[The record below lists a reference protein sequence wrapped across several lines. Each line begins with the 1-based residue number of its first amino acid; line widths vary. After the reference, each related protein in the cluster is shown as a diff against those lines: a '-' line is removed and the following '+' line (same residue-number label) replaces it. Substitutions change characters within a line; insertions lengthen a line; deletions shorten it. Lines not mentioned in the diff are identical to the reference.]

1 MAIIDLIEFPNE
13 GTNDIVRRVPEG
25 TSGEFR
31 LGSQL
36 VVRESQ
42 RAVFFRDGKALD
54 TFGPGR
60 HTLSTNNI
68 PLLTGLL
75 GIPFGGDTPFRAE
88 VYFVSMREFT
98 NMKWGSSQPIVF
110 RDTELGM
117 VRLRSFGT
125 YSMRVADPQ
134 LLVSQVVGVR
144 GSYTT
149 ASIEDFLRSIIIQEF
164 TDILAD
170 VQTSILD
177 LARMAKEVG
186 DGTRAALSSDFAR
199 YGFELTSFQV
209 QAITPPEEVQKRIDE
224 RSSMGALG
232 DMRTYTQF
240 RTAEAIG
247 DAANNPGSG
256 GDATSAGM
264 GAGMGMGMGAAMAGA
279 MRDAFRDDPQQNQN
293 QNQGQQQREAANTMS
308 CPSCKSTI
316 PAASK
321 FCPECGSNVQVVTCP
336 KCQTQ
341 NQPNA
346 KYCINCGE
354 KLN

>member
-1 MAIIDLIEFPNE
+1 MAILDLIEFPNE
-13 GTNDIVRRVPEG
+13 ATGDIVRRIPEG

-54 TFGPGR
+54 VFGPGR
-60 HTLSTNNI
+60 HTLSTNNL
-68 PLLTGLL
+68 PLLSGLL
-75 GIPFGGDTPFRAE
+75 GIPFGGNSPFRAE

-98 NMKWGSSQPIVF
+98 DMKWGSSQPIVF

-117 VRLRSFGT
+117 IRLRAFGT
-125 YSMRVADPQ
+125 YSMRVSDPQ
-134 LLVSQVVGVR
+134 LLVSQVVGAR

-149 ASIEDFLRSIIIQEF
+149 SSIEDFLRSVIIQDF
-164 TDILAD
+164 TDLLAD

-177 LARMAKEVG
+177 LASMAKEVA
-186 DGTRAALSSDFAR
+186 DGTRAALADDFAR

-209 QAITPPEEVQKRIDE
+209 QAITPPEEVQKRIDQ
-224 RSSMGALG
+224 RSGMAALG

-256 GDATSAGM
+256 GEGVSTGLGM
-264 GAGMGMGMGAAMAGA
+264 GAGMGMGAAMAGA
-279 MRDAFRDDPQQNQN
+279 VRDAFRDDPQGQPNQN
-293 QNQGQQQREAANTMS
+293 QQQVPATRTET
-308 CPSCKSTI
+308 CPACKATI
-316 PAASK
+316 PAESK
-321 FCPECGSNVQVVTCP
+321 FCPECGTNLQSTTCP

-341 NQPNA
+341 NQPGA
-346 KYCINCGE
+346 KFCINCGE
-354 KLN
+354 KLV